1 MSKQKLKARNGFAL
15 IEVLIG
21 LVVLSIALIA
31 ALRAVALSGDTQ
43 FAITQRTMAL
53 WSADNALNEIRMNR
67 IWPEIGTSTF
77 SCPQA
82 TLILVCQRKV
92 SDMPNPSFRR
102 VEVTVFLAN
111 EANSTQVNGS
121 RLAWL
126 VTVVPN
132 LNSGAL

>member
-1 MSKQKLKARNGFAL
+1 MIQQAFQKRNGFAL
-15 IEVLIG
+15 IEVLVG
-21 LVVLSIALIA
+21 LMVLSIALIA
-31 ALRAVALSGDTQ
+31 ALRAVTLSADTQ
-43 FAITQRTMAL
+43 FSVTQRTMAI

-82 TLILVCQRKV
+82 TLVLVCQRKV

-111 EANSTQVNGS
+111 QANSNQVNGP

>member
-31 ALRAVALSGDTQ
+31 ALRAVALSADTQ

-102 VEVTVFLAN
+102 VEITVFLAN
-111 EANSTQVNGS
+111 EANSTQVDGS

>member
-1 MSKQKLKARNGFAL
+1 MSKLKAPGKNGFAL
-15 IEVLIG
+15 IEVLVG

-31 ALRAVALSGDTQ
+31 ALRGVALSADTQ
-43 FAITQRTMAL
+43 FAVTQRAMAI

-67 IWPEIGTSTF
+67 IWPEIGTNTF

-82 TLILVCQRKV
+82 ALVLVCQRKV

-102 VEVTVFLAN
+102 VEITVFLAN
-111 EANSTQVNGS
+111 EANSTQVNGP

-132 LNSGAL
+132 LSSGAL

>member
-102 VEVTVFLAN
+102 VEITVFLAN
-111 EANSTQVNGS
+111 EANSTQVDGS
-121 RLAWL
+121 RIAWL

>member
-1 MSKQKLKARNGFAL
+1 
-15 IEVLIG
+15 
-21 LVVLSIALIA
+21 VVLSIALIA
-31 ALRAVALSGDTQ
+31 ALRAVALSADTQ

-102 VEVTVFLAN
+102 VEITVFLAN
-111 EANSTQVNGS
+111 EANSTQVDGS